1 MVLKE
6 TDKHIKLR
14 ANPDSGLGKCIT
26 YLQENPFN
34 QQMLAAQTLEARF
47 LPFVMDKNDPQFHG
61 IAIQCAEQCLS
72 WARAIQQYASL
83 NMDKEAVN
91 QPKIRDG
98 LEHPTQLASVAMA
111 GDDDDE
117 DDDQIFNEEEKR
129 RSASL
134 RLRRTQGED
143 FMKGMGL

>member
-1 MVLKE
+1 MVSKE

-14 ANPDSGLGKCIT
+14 ANPDSGLGKCIS

-83 NMDKEAVN
+83 NMDNEFVN
-91 QPKIRDG
+91 QPHIR
-98 LEHPTQLASVAMA
+98 EARPQPTPLASVAMA
-111 GDDDDE
+111 IDDE
-117 DDDQIFNEEEKR
+117 DDDQIFNEEEER
-129 RSASL
+129 RSS
-134 RLRRTQGED
+134 GED
-143 FMKGMGL
+143 LMSSMGL

>member
-1 MVLKE
+1 MVSKE

-14 ANPDSGLGKCIT
+14 ANPDSGLGKCIS

-83 NMDKEAVN
+83 NMDLEGVN
-91 QPKIRDG
+91 QPQIRES
-98 LEHPTQLASVAMA
+98 LPQPTPLASVGMA
-111 GDDDDE
+111 IDDDE
-117 DDDQIFNEEEKR
+117 DDDQIFNEDETR

-134 RLRRTQGED
+134 RPRRTQGED
-143 FMKGMGL
+143 LMSSMGL

>member
-1 MVLKE
+1 MVSKE

-14 ANPDSGLGKCIT
+14 ANPDSGLGKCIS

-72 WARAIQQYASL
+72 WAWAIQQF
-83 NMDKEAVN
+83 D
-91 QPKIRDG
+91 
-98 LEHPTQLASVAMA
+98 
-111 GDDDDE
+111 
-117 DDDQIFNEEEKR
+117 
-129 RSASL
+129 
-134 RLRRTQGED
+134 
-143 FMKGMGL
+143 

>member
-1 MVLKE
+1 MVSKE

-14 ANPDSGLGKCIT
+14 ANPDSGLGKCIS

-47 LPFVMDKNDPQFHG
+47 LPFVMDKNDPQFQE

-83 NMDKEAVN
+83 NMDLD
-91 QPKIRDG
+91 QPQIRES
-98 LEHPTQLASVAMA
+98 LPHPTQFASVAMA
-111 GDDDDE
+111 INDDPDDD
-117 DDDQIFNEEEKR
+117 DDDQIFNEQEER
-129 RSASL
+129 QSH
-134 RLRRTQGED
+134 GED

>member
-1 MVLKE
+1 M
-6 TDKHIKLR
+6 
-14 ANPDSGLGKCIT
+14 SGVVT

-83 NMDKEAVN
+83 NMELEAVK
-91 QPKIRDG
+91 QPQIR
-98 LEHPTQLASVAMA
+98 EARPQPTPLASVAMP
-111 GDDDDE
+111 GDDDD
-117 DDDQIFNEEEKR
+117 DDDHYLNEEEER
-129 RSASL
+129 RSP
-134 RLRRTQGED
+134 GED
-143 FMKGMGL
+143 LMSSMGL

>member
-1 MVLKE
+1 MVSKE

-14 ANPDSGLGKCIT
+14 ANSDSGLGKCIS

-83 NMDKEAVN
+83 NMDLEVVN
-91 QPKIRDG
+91 HPQIRNV
-98 LEHPTQLASVAMA
+98 LEHPTELASVAMA
-111 GDDDDE
+111 IDDDD
-117 DDDQIFNEEEKR
+117 DDDLILNEEEER
-129 RSASL
+129 RSPGDDLMTS
-134 RLRRTQGED
+134 
-143 FMKGMGL
+143 MGL

>member
-1 MVLKE
+1 MVSKE

-14 ANPDSGLGKCIT
+14 ANPDSGLGKCIS

-83 NMDKEAVN
+83 NMDLEVVN
-91 QPKIRDG
+91 QPQIRES
-98 LEHPTQLASVAMA
+98 LPQPTQLASVAMA
-111 GDDDDE
+111 GDEDDDE
-117 DDDQIFNEEEKR
+117 SNDDLLLSEQEQR
-129 RSASL
+129 QAY
-134 RLRRTQGED
+134 GED
-143 FMKGMGL
+143 LMKSMML

>member
-1 MVLKE
+1 MVSKE

-14 ANPDSGLGKCIT
+14 ANPDSGLGKCIS

-83 NMDKEAVN
+83 NMDLVKP
-91 QPKIRDG
+91 QIRES
-98 LEHPTQLASVAMA
+98 LPHPTQLASVAM
-111 GDDDDE
+111 GIDDDDE
-117 DDDQIFNEEEKR
+117 DDDQIFNEEEDR
-129 RSASL
+129 RSPGDDLMTS
-134 RLRRTQGED
+134 
-143 FMKGMGL
+143 MGL

>member
-1 MVLKE
+1 MVSKE

-14 ANPDSGLGKCIT
+14 ANPDSGLGKCIS

-47 LPFVMDKNDPQFHG
+47 LPFVMDKNDPQFQG

-83 NMDKEAVN
+83 NMDLEVVD
-91 QPKIRDG
+91 QQKIRER
-98 LEHPTQLASVAMA
+98 LSHPTQLVSVAMPIEE
-111 GDDDDE
+111 DDDE
-117 DDDQIFNEEEKR
+117 SNDDLLLSEQEQR
-129 RSASL
+129 QAY
-134 RLRRTQGED
+134 GED
-143 FMKGMGL
+143 LMKSMML

>member
-1 MVLKE
+1 MVSKE

-14 ANPDSGLGKCIT
+14 ANPDSGLGKCIS

-83 NMDKEAVN
+83 NMDKEVVN
-91 QPKIRDG
+91 SRQIKDG
-98 LEHPTQLASVAMA
+98 LPHQTQLASVAMP
-111 GDDDDE
+111 GDDDGDE
-117 DDDQIFNEEEKR
+117 LEDDQIFNEEEER
-129 RSASL
+129 RS
-134 RLRRTQGED
+134 QGED
-143 FMKGMGL
+143 LMSSMGL